1 MKKIIYLC
9 FFAILT
15 SCTAVS
21 KNMPS
26 DSTSVTIAHGTAAT
40 ISDVQQEANR
50 YCLQYGKRAY
60 FRARY
65 NDSNATFDC
74 RYSNNQTEPTA
85 NNYSN
90 SQQQQNTNEKQQ
102 SPFKWDTPISTPL
115 NTTTCQ
121 QQTGHIYK
129 CTHP

>member
-1 MKKIIYLC
+1 
-9 FFAILT
+9 
-15 SCTAVS
+15 
-21 KNMPS
+21 MPS

-40 ISDVQQEANR
+40 ISDVQQEADR

-90 SQQQQNTNEKQQ
+90 QQPQPQQQNLNQNQQ
-102 SPFKWDTPISTPL
+102 SPLKWDTPITTPL
-115 NTTTCQ
+115 ITTTCK
-121 QQTGHIYK
+121 QTGHIIT
-129 CTHP
+129 CTTPQN